1 MERSEMLSLTS
12 CALSHVTN
20 VNNETELYG
29 DTEPAKLNMHIVDG
43 SAFCRLFS
51 KLVLIFEYITKL
63 FTFQFCDNS
72 F

>member
-29 DTEPAKLNMHIVDG
+29 DTEPGHCTSILLVAVGHF
-43 SAFCRLFS
+43 SAFHS
-51 KLVLIFEYITKL
+51 
-63 FTFQFCDNS
+63 
-72 F
+72 